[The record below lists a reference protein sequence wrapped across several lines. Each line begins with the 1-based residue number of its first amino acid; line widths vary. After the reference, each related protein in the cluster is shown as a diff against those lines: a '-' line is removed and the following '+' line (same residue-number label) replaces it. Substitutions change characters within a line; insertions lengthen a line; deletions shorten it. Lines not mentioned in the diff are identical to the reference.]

1 MAEPVEEKLREI
13 EWAPKTPRTS
23 FSSAIKV
30 RSIAH
35 EEEVMNPT
43 NVTSLHPCTRAVG
56 VDLH

>member
-1 MAEPVEEKLREI
+1 MAEPVKEGLREI

-35 EEEVMNPT
+35 EEEVMNP
-43 NVTSLHPCTRAVG
+43 CIRAFG